1 MAGEIGDIITNNDM
15 RNKVKEISKKFPL
28 ECQEQA
34 QKSFDC
40 IFTLF
45 QKLDFNDERLR
56 DKRQEIFTKRIT
68 PYCFQSYDLDECVLK
83 YRKQ

>member
-34 QKSFDC
+34 
-40 IFTLF
+40 
-45 QKLDFNDERLR
+45 
-56 DKRQEIFTKRIT
+56 
-68 PYCFQSYDLDECVLK
+68 
-83 YRKQ
+83 